1 MIRLTLIFLFVGV
14 IMGACSKKSP
24 EDLPKYKKKFRTQIA
39 SFENQKGKANERVE
53 DGVELLNGLQAA
65 LENAKDKDAEFAK
78 VYGRWNKVDK
88 QVNNLFKEYEDLKQD
103 AENLFNALDRQT
115 SSLKN
120 ESTRGTLQKALTTSR
135 VDYEKTLARTEEAIN
150 NLRTL
155 HDEAV
160 DVVSALEVAYGIG
173 QISEINDGLV
183 SIENRVN
190 VIMEELTSSI
200 NESKAL
206 YETKIGNL

>member
-1 MIRLTLIFLFVGV
+1 MRRISLIALLVG
-14 IMGACSKKSP
+14 ILIGACNNKSP

-39 SFENQKGKANERVE
+39 SFEDQKVKANERVE

-65 LENAKDKDAEFAK
+65 LENAKNTDKEFAR
-78 VYGRWNKVDK
+78 VYGKWNNVDK
-88 QVNNLFKEYEDLKQD
+88 QVNTLFKEYEALKQD

-115 SSLKN
+115 SGLN
-120 ESTRGTLQKALTTSR
+120 NVSTRGTLQQALTTAR
-135 VDYEKTLARTEEAIN
+135 NDYEKTLARTEEAIN
-150 NLRTL
+150 NLRSL
-155 HDEAV
+155 HDEAI
-160 DVVSALEVAYGIG
+160 DVVKALEVAYGIG
-173 QISEINDGLV
+173 QIAEINDGLI

-206 YETKIGNL
+206 YETKIGNI